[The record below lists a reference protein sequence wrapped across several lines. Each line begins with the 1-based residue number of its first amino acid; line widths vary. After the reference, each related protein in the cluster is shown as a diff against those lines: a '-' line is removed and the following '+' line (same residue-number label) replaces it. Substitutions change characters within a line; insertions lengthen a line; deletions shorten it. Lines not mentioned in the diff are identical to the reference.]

1 VIKAASWDGTVWQRG
16 TDVCKCGMTEGGWIQ
31 EDTTVDRMDGE
42 VMGRIGVWELDGT
55 TDTEESSNVD
65 GW

>member
-1 VIKAASWDGTVWQRG
+1 
-16 TDVCKCGMTEGGWIQ
+16 MTEGGWIQ